1 MKLRK
6 IIINIIRTVII
17 IFVLIVQLG
26 TIITTLPLMASIY
39 ELIGAL
45 LFYAAFNTLLYYFL
59 FKCKYKLIKNLYFS
73 CIPES
78 KTL

>member
-26 TIITTLPLMASIY
+26 TIITTLPFMASIY
-39 ELIGAL
+39 ELIGTL

-59 FKCKYKLIKNLYFS
+59 FKCKYRWINGLFKKQEVLF
-73 CIPES
+73 
-78 KTL
+78 